1 MSNVQVKTT
10 EMPKTKPNYKD
21 KLAEWADD
29 KRYNCKSDNLEQYF
43 LCQANRH

>member
-1 MSNVQVKTT
+1 MSNVQVKTK

-29 KRYNCKSDNLEQYF
+29 KRYM
-43 LCQANRH
+43 